1 MSPCESSWTATI
13 QLDDHLVLFKM
24 DTGAEVTAISE
35 REFQSLQLKQLEKPN
50 RLLLGPTCQCQPI
63 NVIGQF
69 RGTLSHKEKAT
80 QETIFVI
87 RGLKTNLL
95 GLPAIKSLQLV
106 QRIDVM
112 EESKRDIERR
122 FPKVFS
128 GLGNMGDPYEIKL
141 KEGARPYALY
151 TPRNVSIPYRA
162 QVGRELDRMQQM
174 GVIERV
180 EEPTQWCAG
189 MVVVP
194 RKSGEVRICV
204 DMKPLNESVLREV
217 YPIPTVEETLAQ
229 LHVGSISIQ

>member
-1 MSPCESSWTATI
+1 
-13 QLDDHLVLFKM
+13 
-24 DTGAEVTAISE
+24 
-35 REFQSLQLKQLEKPN
+35 
-50 RLLLGPTCQCQPI
+50 
-63 NVIGQF
+63 
-69 RGTLSHKEKAT
+69 
-80 QETIFVI
+80 
-87 RGLKTNLL
+87 
-95 GLPAIKSLQLV
+95 
-106 QRIDVM
+106 M
-112 EESKRDIERR
+112 EESTRDIERR

-128 GLGNMGDPYEIKL
+128 GLGNLCDPYEIKL

-194 RKSGEVRICV
+194 KKSGEVRIWV

-229 LHVGSISIQ
+229 LSGASVFSKVDANSGFWQIPLAKRSRSLTTFITPQGRYRFCKLPFGISSAPELFLRRMSKILVGLDGDLCHMDDVLIMGINKTEHDERLSAVSERL